1 LPEKANRPKG
11 GVHMRKYE
19 ILYIIN
25 ASVEEAARQDVIDNM
40 KNIVTTGNGVV
51 SEVTEWGM
59 REFAYEINHMTKGY
73 YVLMNFEADQ
83 DTVKE
88 LDRLNRINANLVRF
102 LIVNLEDK

>member
-1 LPEKANRPKG
+1 
-11 GVHMRKYE
+11 MRKYE

-25 ASVEEAARQDVIDNM
+25 SSLEEAARQDVIDTM
-40 KNIVTTGNGVV
+40 KNIVTAGNGVV

>member
-1 LPEKANRPKG
+1 
-11 GVHMRKYE
+11 MRKYE

-25 ASVEEAARQDVIDNM
+25 ASLEEAARQEVIENM
-40 KNIVTTGNGVV
+40 KNIIVKGNGVV

-73 YVLMNFEADQ
+73 YVLMNFEADT

-88 LDRLNRINANLVRF
+88 LDRLNRINAKIIRF
-102 LIVNLEDK
+102 LVVNLEDK